1 MTPARTG
8 RILAAVLAVC
18 LLACAVPAS
27 AAGTAEDSL
36 VTESAALAWGEEL
49 LQDALSGIDGAL
61 AAVSGAGGRTY
72 SLSDGDRLSLEA
84 GSSVILVSG
93 SARVGVSGTLVN
105 ATVGARASTGGLNAG
120 QLYIV
125 GGDSAAYVTA
135 GGSARVLAW
144 GGAELSRRTVVFS
157 DVPAGSWYCDYV
169 YAAVAAGLIDGVTDT
184 TYEPDGG
191 FTVAQAVKIAA
202 CLHQYYHTGSVTLQN
217 GAAPWYSTYVDYAV
231 ANGICAPGYAAMDAQ
246 AMNSAINRRDFAVIF
261 YNAMPAYEYGAIN
274 EVDSIPD
281 VAAGDEGAEEIYALY
296 RAGILDGV
304 TADGAY
310 SPGSGIRRSEAAAIV
325 ARMLDEDLRVT
336 S

>member
-1 MTPARTG
+1 M
-8 RILAAVLAVC
+8 
-18 LLACAVPAS
+18 
-27 AAGTAEDSL
+27 
-36 VTESAALAWGEEL
+36 
-49 LQDALSGIDGAL
+49 
-61 AAVSGAGGRTY
+61 
-72 SLSDGDRLSLEA
+72 
-84 GSSVILVSG
+84 
-93 SARVGVSGTLVN
+93 
-105 ATVGARASTGGLNAG
+105 
-120 QLYIV
+120 
-125 GGDSAAYVTA
+125 
-135 GGSARVLAW
+135 
-144 GGAELSRRTVVFS
+144 
-157 DVPAGSWYCDYV
+157 
-169 YAAVAAGLIDGVTDT
+169 AAGLIDGVTDT

-246 AMNSAINRRDFAVIF
+246 AMNSAINRRNFAVIF